1 MYGIRYAREK
11 DILGIWIGES
21 EGAKFWL
28 SVCNDLK
35 NRGLNDIL
43 IACMDGLKG
52 LPEAIKTVYPD
63 VNIQTCIVHQIRN
76 SLKYIASKDQKEFMK
91 DLKNV
96 YRAFNEETAL
106 ANLDILKDK
115 WYNKYSVVIDSWY
128 NNWPNLAT
136 FFDFSEDIRRIIYTT
151 NSLEGFNRQLR
162 KYTKVRTVFPTDE
175 SLRKSLYL
183 STMKIIEK
191 WTSPNQNWAITLAQL
206 TIRFEDRI
214 PKKYT
219 I

>member
-1 MYGIRYAREK
+1 
-11 DILGIWIGES
+11 
-21 EGAKFWL
+21 
-28 SVCNDLK
+28 
-35 NRGLNDIL
+35 
-43 IACMDGLKG
+43 MDGLKG

-91 DLKNV
+91 DLKSV
-96 YRAFNEETAL
+96 YRVFNEETAL
-106 ANLDILKDK
+106 ENLDILKDK
-115 WYNKYSVVIDSWY
+115 WYDKYSVLIDSWY

-175 SLRKSLYL
+175 SLRKYLYL

-191 WTSPNQNWAITLAQL
+191 WTSPSQNWAITLAQL
-206 TIRFEDRI
+206 IIRFEDRI
-214 PKKYT
+214 PKQYR